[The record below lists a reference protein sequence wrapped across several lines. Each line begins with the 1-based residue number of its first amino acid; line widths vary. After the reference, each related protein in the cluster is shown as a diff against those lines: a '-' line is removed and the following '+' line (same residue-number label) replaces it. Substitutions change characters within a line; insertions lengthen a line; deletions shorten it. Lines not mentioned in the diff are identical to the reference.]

1 MQGSL
6 RTPCKQPLLTPT
18 FRLKRI
24 LEGILDFS
32 QRIQDVAN
40 RSRQASLIA
49 LTEEATKT
57 SVVLPFLQAL
67 GFDVFNL
74 EEVVPEFVA
83 DVGIKKGEKI
93 DFALNIGGK
102 PAILVEVKPISMSLG
117 NAQYSQLFR
126 YFSTVEARL
135 AILINGREIWFFSD
149 IDEKN
154 KMDKKPFFV
163 FDLQNYDERQ
173 VSELARFQ
181 KSSFDIENILEAAS
195 NLKYVKAAAA
205 EFSKQLASPDDE
217 FVRFIGR
224 QIYDGTMTKS
234 AVEMLRPAI
243 QAALDEVIRNRIQER
258 LNVTFG
264 KDSHT
269 HEAPE
274 KSVVVEQE
282 ETSDIVTTPDEI
294 QAFMIVRA
302 IGSRI
307 APVGRITMRDAKS
320 WCSIF
325 MDDNNRKPICRL
337 YFNGKNSKSIGIFAP
352 DKTETKYL
360 IDDLSDIFKFS
371 ESLENAVKAYA

>member
-1 MQGSL
+1 M
-6 RTPCKQPLLTPT
+6 
-18 FRLKRI
+18 
-24 LEGILDFS
+24 EFS
-32 QRIQDVAN
+32 QRIADVAN
-40 RSRQASLIA
+40 RSRQASQIA

-67 GFDVFNL
+67 GFDVFSL
-74 EEVVPEFVA
+74 DEVVPEFIA

-93 DFALNIGGK
+93 DFALKIGGK
-102 PAILVEVKPISMSLG
+102 PAILVEVKPISMALG

-154 KMDKKPFFV
+154 RMDKKPFFV

-173 VSELARFQ
+173 VAELARFQ
-181 KSSFDIENILEAAS
+181 KSNFDIENILEAAS

-205 EFSKQLASPDDE
+205 EFSKQLAAPDDE
-217 FVRFIGR
+217 FVRFMGR
-224 QIYDGTMTKS
+224 QIYDGTMTKA

-264 KDSHT
+264 KDTHT
-269 HEAPE
+269 QEAPE
-274 KSVVVEQE
+274 KGPSIDHHEGSE
-282 ETSDIVTTPDEI
+282 IVTTPDEM

-302 IGSRI
+302 IGSKI
-307 APVGRITMRDAKS
+307 APVARITMRDAKS

-337 YFNGKNSKSIGIFAP
+337 YFNGKNSKSIGVFSH
-352 DKTETKYL
+352 DKSETKFQ
-360 IDDLSDIFKFS
+360 IDDLSDIFKHS
-371 ESLENAVKAYA
+371 AAIEDAVKSYI

>member
-1 MQGSL
+1 M
-6 RTPCKQPLLTPT
+6 
-18 FRLKRI
+18 
-24 LEGILDFS
+24 DFS

-40 RSRQASLIA
+40 RSRQASQIA

-57 SVVLPFLQAL
+57 SVVLPFLRAL
-67 GFDVFNL
+67 GFDVFSL
-74 EEVVPEFVA
+74 DEVVPEFIA

-93 DFALNIGGK
+93 DFALKIGGK

-154 KMDKKPFFV
+154 RMDKKPFFV

-173 VSELARFQ
+173 VAELARFQ
-181 KSSFDIENILEAAS
+181 KSNFDIENILEAAS

-224 QIYDGTMTKS
+224 QIYDGTMTKA

-243 QAALDEVIRNRIQER
+243 QSALDEVIRNRIQER

-264 KDSHT
+264 KDAHT
-269 HEAPE
+269 QEASEKVASLEHPE
-274 KSVVVEQE
+274 G
-282 ETSDIVTTPDEI
+282 SDIVTTPDEI

-302 IGSRI
+302 IGSKI
-307 APVGRITMRDAKS
+307 APVVRITMRDAKS

-337 YFNGKNSKSIGIFAP
+337 YFNGKSSKSIGIFGS
-352 DKTETKYL
+352 DKSETKFQ
-360 IDDLSDIFKFS
+360 IDDLSEIFKYS
-371 ESLENAVKAYA
+371 EAIEDTVRGYV